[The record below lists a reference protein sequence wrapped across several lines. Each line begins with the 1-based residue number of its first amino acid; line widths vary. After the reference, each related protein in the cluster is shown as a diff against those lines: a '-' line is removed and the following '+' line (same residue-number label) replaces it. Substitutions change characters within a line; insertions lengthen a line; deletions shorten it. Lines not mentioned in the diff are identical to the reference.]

1 MPIDDVRV
9 RLRRKLEEAFGAEE
23 ASILMDRPPGGWTD
37 LVTNQ
42 TFDLKMDALR
52 AEIVGRASGDG
63 GVERVGRPATPPADD
78 RDDDHPHRGDHAVGH
93 AVTRVT
99 TPTAKLR
106 Q

>member
-42 TFDLKMDALR
+42 TFDLKMDALAGRDRR
-52 AEIVGRASGDG
+52 ACVRRWRS
-63 GVERVGRPATPPADD
+63 
-78 RDDDHPHRGDHAVGH
+78 
-93 AVTRVT
+93 
-99 TPTAKLR
+99 
-106 Q
+106 